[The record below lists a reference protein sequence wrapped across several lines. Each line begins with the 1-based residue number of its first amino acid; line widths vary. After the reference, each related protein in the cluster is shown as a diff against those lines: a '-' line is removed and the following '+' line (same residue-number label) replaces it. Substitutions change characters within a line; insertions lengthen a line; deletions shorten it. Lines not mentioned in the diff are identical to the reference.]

1 LTLVSGGSLIEASAS
16 FYSLLSPL
24 SCSIAACGGNR
35 RSPCDVERAPVAFLS
50 WFFDPSLQRALIE
63 ELMAVLLGTRVG
75 VDSLRNSVTLP
86 ASL

>member
-1 LTLVSGGSLIEASAS
+1 LSLAGDAALTKATAS